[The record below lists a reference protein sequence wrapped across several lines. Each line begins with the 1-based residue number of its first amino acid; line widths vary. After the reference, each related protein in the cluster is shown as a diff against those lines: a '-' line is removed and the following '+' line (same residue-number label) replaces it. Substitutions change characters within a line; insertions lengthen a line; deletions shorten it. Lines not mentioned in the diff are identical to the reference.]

1 MPRRILVIEDE
12 EGMRQRV
19 VSLVRQIEDV
29 EVDEA
34 GTEQAADAL
43 IERQTYNVVL
53 VDLQLN
59 AKPSG
64 KLIGLKFVSALSRTG
79 CKTIIVTGDTREAI
93 GEMGAALSC
102 DILTKPIMD
111 AVLVGTVE
119 RALQWQD
126 RAASAARTMP
136 PELSLD
142 PLGRSCRW
150 RGSTIHLTPTELSIV
165 HEIWTADGRRV
176 DLNRLTNLLRSGG
189 KHAVTQH
196 IANIRRKFE
205 EVDPE
210 FNKIHCIGGAY
221 FWER

>member
-12 EGMRQRV
+12 EGMRQRLT
-19 VSLVRQIEDV
+19 SLVRQIDDV

-34 GTEQAADAL
+34 GTEQAADEL
-43 IERQTYNVVL
+43 IDGRHYNVAL

-59 AKPSG
+59 SKPNG
-64 KLIGLKFVSALSRTG
+64 KLIGLKFVSALSMTE

-102 DILTKPIMD
+102 DILTKPFMD

-126 RAASAARTMP
+126 RAASDACTMP
-136 PELSLD
+136 PDLTID
-142 PLGRSCRW
+142 PLSHSCRW

-165 HEIWTADGRRV
+165 HEIWTAQGRRV
-176 DLNRLTNLLRSGG
+176 DLNRLTVLLKSGA

-196 IANIRRKFE
+196 ITNIRRKFE
-205 EVDPE
+205 DVDPE